1 MLETVTR
8 GGGCE
13 AIWYGIVIC
22 ERIHGKRSATLM
34 TEQSRREP
42 PSMHKT
48 TKISTRTAGMGQNRA
63 LGFFKQ

>member
-13 AIWYGIVIC
+13 AIWYG
-22 ERIHGKRSATLM
+22 ERIHGKLSATLM